1 VANDDPVR
9 TMSGSDRKG
18 REGDR
23 MTGRVIGAFGGVVA
37 TIFVLAQ
44 FIFWVGSATGF
55 VWQICLEPEG
65 AAPARAEIEQGVVY
79 VLFPPLILSS
89 IDPPGS
95 CVRNTPLHQGLS
107 ALGVWELPPPRVQV
121 EAHLRSQERVR
132 SGASTD
138 RD

>member
-1 VANDDPVR
+1 MA
-9 TMSGSDRKG
+9 
-18 REGDR
+18 
-23 MTGRVIGAFGGVVA
+23 GRVISGLGGMLGLL
-37 TIFVLAQ
+37 FVLAQ

-65 AAPARAEIEQGVVY
+65 APPAKAKVVEGVVY
-79 VLFPPLILSS
+79 VFFPPLLLSS

-121 EAHLRSQERVR
+121 EDHLKSQRALSTPSSTERS
-132 SGASTD
+132 
-138 RD
+138 